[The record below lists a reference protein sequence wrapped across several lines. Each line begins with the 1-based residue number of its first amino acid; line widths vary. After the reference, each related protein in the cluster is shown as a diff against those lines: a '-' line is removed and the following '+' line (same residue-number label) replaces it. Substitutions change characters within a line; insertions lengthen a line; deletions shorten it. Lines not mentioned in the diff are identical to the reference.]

1 MISKNIQ
8 KIFDIGLVPLIVLD
22 DVEDAVPLGKA
33 LVAGGIPV
41 AEVTFRTAAGGAV
54 IEKMAQEVPE
64 ILVGAGTVHDVEHA
78 KEAVEKGAK
87 FIVTPG
93 FNLDVV
99 KWCVDNNIDVIPGTV
114 APSDIE
120 AAMNL
125 GLSVCKFFPAEAYGG
140 VKTLKA
146 LAGPYA
152 DIKFMPTG
160 GVSENNMNEYLAL
173 SNVGAIGG
181 SFMTPSKLVK
191 EKRWNEI
198 TDVCKAIVKKMLGF
212 ELAHVGINTKDAN
225 EANDIA
231 NTLGNVF
238 LQEKRETSG
247 AYFSGDVA
255 EVVKG
260 SFLGEHGHICIDTID
275 MPRAIA
281 YLKRIGVKFN
291 DETWAKDDK
300 GNIINVYLKDDI
312 GGFAVHVRR
321 KIK

>member
-1 MISKNIQ
+1 MISANIK
-8 KIFDIGLVPLIVLD
+8 KIFEIGLVPLVVLD
-22 DVEDAVPLGKA
+22 DVNDAVPLAKA
-33 LVAGGIPV
+33 LVKGGIPV
-41 AEVTFRTAAGGAV
+41 AEVTFRTAVGGEV
-54 IEKMAQEVPE
+54 IEKMAKEVPE
-64 ILVGAGTVHDVEHA
+64 ILVGAGTVHDVAHA

-146 LAGPYA
+146 LKGPYA
-152 DIKFMPTG
+152 NIKFMPTG
-160 GVSENNMNEYLAL
+160 GVSEKNMNDYLAL

-181 SFMTPSKLVK
+181 SFMTPNDLVK
-191 EKRWNEI
+191 EKKWDEI
-198 TDVCKAIVKKMLGF
+198 ADVCRVIVKKMLGF
-212 ELAHVGINTKDAN
+212 RLAHIGINTKDAD
-225 EANDIA
+225 EANNIA
-231 NTLGNVF
+231 ETLGNIF
-238 LQEKRETSG
+238 LQEKKETDG

-255 EVVKG
+255 EIVKG
-260 SFLGEHGHICIDTID
+260 SFLGKHGHICIDTVD

-281 YLKRIGVKFN
+281 YLKRIGIKFN
-291 DETWAKDDK
+291 EETWAKDTQ
-300 GNIINVYLKDDI
+300 GNIINVYLKDEI

-321 KIK
+321 KK